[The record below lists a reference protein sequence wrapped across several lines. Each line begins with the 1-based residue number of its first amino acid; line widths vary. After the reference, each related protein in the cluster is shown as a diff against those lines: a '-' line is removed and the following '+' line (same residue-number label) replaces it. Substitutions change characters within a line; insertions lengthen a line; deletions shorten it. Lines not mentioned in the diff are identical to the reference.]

1 MNMTAA
7 MEARTNKPLTA
18 CTDQEIYL
26 ALLDIVREQSAARV
40 RPVTGRKLYYISAE
54 FLIGKLLSNNLINL
68 GLYNDT
74 RAALAAAG
82 KNLSDIEEVEPEPS
96 LGNGGLG
103 RLAACFLDSLATLNL
118 PGDGVGL
125 RYHFGLFHQSFK
137 DGVQNELPDP
147 WLTAHSWAEK
157 TDTVYPVELAGK
169 TYNARL
175 YKLAVTGY
183 EGRTNTLNLFDLD
196 TIDESI
202 VHDGITFDKTDI
214 DKNLTLFLYPDDSDE
229 AGRRLRVYQQYLMVS
244 AGAQLILAE
253 CAARGCDYHDLA
265 DYAAIQINDTH
276 PSMVIPEL
284 IRLLGEKG
292 IDFDEAVEIV
302 TKTCAY
308 TNHTILAE
316 ALEKWPRAY
325 LDAVVPQ
332 LMPIIEKLD
341 TLARTRTTDES
352 LAIIDGDDRVHMAH
366 MDIHFTHS
374 TNGVAYLHTEILKN
388 SELHGFYQLYPEKF
402 NNKTNGIT
410 FRRWLLECDPALT
423 AEIDTID
430 AAALQ
435 PGEEK
440 TLQERKN
447 VITHAQSILAGITAA
462 HLALAGDEDGEQA
475 GAADLLGGAVDGLQ
489 NSARLDE
496 SLTAMSE
503 RLNDLYYSARELATD
518 LADRLDAYG
527 FDAGE
532 LDQIETRLDAI
543 YRIKQKFGMEVDEL
557 LARREAA
564 AAELETFQSS
574 GQKIAELKA
583 QMQTLYAAAKEAAE
597 KLTQSRLKGFAAMNK
612 EMKAALEFLN
622 MPGIRF
628 ALKHTRGPLSSHGQ
642 DTVEFLI
649 STNPGEEPKPLAK
662 IASGGEL
669 SRIMLAFKSALAD
682 RDALPT
688 VIYDEIDTGV
698 SGLAAGRIGQLL
710 HQTARGHQVL
720 CITHTPQVAA
730 FADNQLLI
738 QKNVRKDRTFTEIH
752 TLDMD
757 GRVEVLA
764 RMISGDKVSELSLA
778 SARELIEKS
787 K

>member
-1 MNMTAA
+1 MLANLKIENVAVIEKAEVNFTPGFNVLTGATGAGKSILIDSINAILGNRTSRELVRSGAQKACIWATFERIPDSVKKQLEKCGYEANDDLLLYREINAEGKGSCRVNGMPATAA
-7 MEARTNKPLTA
+7 VVRDISAGLLSIHGQHDSQSLTNPALH
-18 CTDQEIYL
+18 L
-26 ALLDIVREQSAARV
+26 GLLDQYAQNRALFAEYYRRYREL
-40 RPVTGRKLYYISAE
+40 VTVKR
-54 FLIGKLLSNNLINL
+54 
-68 GLYNDT
+68 
-74 RAALAAAG
+74 
-82 KNLSDIEEVEPEPS
+82 
-96 LGNGGLG
+96 
-103 RLAACFLDSLATLNL
+103 
-118 PGDGVGL
+118 
-125 RYHFGLFHQSFK
+125 Q
-137 DGVQNELPDP
+137 
-147 WLTAHSWAEK
+147 
-157 TDTVYPVELAGK
+157 
-169 TYNARL
+169 
-175 YKLAVTGY
+175 
-183 EGRTNTLNLFDLD
+183 
-196 TIDESI
+196 
-202 VHDGITFDKTDI
+202 
-214 DKNLTLFLYPDDSDE
+214 
-229 AGRRLRVYQQYLMVS
+229 
-244 AGAQLILAE
+244 
-253 CAARGCDYHDLA
+253 
-265 DYAAIQINDTH
+265 
-276 PSMVIPEL
+276 
-284 IRLLGEKG
+284 
-292 IDFDEAVEIV
+292 
-302 TKTCAY
+302 
-308 TNHTILAE
+308 
-316 ALEKWPRAY
+316 
-325 LDAVVPQ
+325 LDALNASESDKQ
-332 LMPIIEKLD
+332 RRIE
-341 TLARTRTTDES
+341 
-352 LAIIDGDDRVHMAH
+352 
-366 MDIHFTHS
+366 
-374 TNGVAYLHTEILKN
+374 
-388 SELHGFYQLYPEKF
+388 
-402 NNKTNGIT
+402 
-410 FRRWLLECDPALT
+410 ALT

-447 VITHAQSILAGITAA
+447 VITHAQSILEGITAA
-462 HLALAGDEDGEQA
+462 HLALAGDEDGEQS

-496 SLTAMSE
+496 TLAPMSE
-503 RLNDLYYSARELATD
+503 RLNDLYYSARELASD

-527 FDAGE
+527 FDTGE
-532 LDQIETRLDAI
+532 LDQIESRLDTI

-628 ALKHTRGPLSSHGQ
+628 ALKHARGPLSSHGQ

-710 HQTARGHQVL
+710 HQTAKGHQVL

-738 QKNVRKDRTFTEIH
+738 QKNVRNDRTFTEIH

>member
-1 MNMTAA
+1 MLASLKIENVAVIEKAEVNFTPGFNVLTGETGAGKSILIDSINAILGNRTSRELVRSGAQKACIWATFESIPTSVKKQLEKCGYEVTDDLLLYREINAEGKGSCRVNGMPATAA
-7 MEARTNKPLTA
+7 VVRDISSGLLSIHGQHDSQSLTNPALH
-18 CTDQEIYL
+18 L
-26 ALLDIVREQSAARV
+26 GLLDQYAQNRDLFAEYYRRYREL
-40 RPVTGRKLYYISAE
+40 VTVKR
-54 FLIGKLLSNNLINL
+54 
-68 GLYNDT
+68 
-74 RAALAAAG
+74 
-82 KNLSDIEEVEPEPS
+82 
-96 LGNGGLG
+96 
-103 RLAACFLDSLATLNL
+103 
-118 PGDGVGL
+118 
-125 RYHFGLFHQSFK
+125 Q
-137 DGVQNELPDP
+137 
-147 WLTAHSWAEK
+147 
-157 TDTVYPVELAGK
+157 
-169 TYNARL
+169 
-175 YKLAVTGY
+175 
-183 EGRTNTLNLFDLD
+183 
-196 TIDESI
+196 
-202 VHDGITFDKTDI
+202 
-214 DKNLTLFLYPDDSDE
+214 
-229 AGRRLRVYQQYLMVS
+229 
-244 AGAQLILAE
+244 
-253 CAARGCDYHDLA
+253 
-265 DYAAIQINDTH
+265 
-276 PSMVIPEL
+276 
-284 IRLLGEKG
+284 
-292 IDFDEAVEIV
+292 
-302 TKTCAY
+302 
-308 TNHTILAE
+308 
-316 ALEKWPRAY
+316 
-325 LDAVVPQ
+325 LDALNASESDKQ
-332 LMPIIEKLD
+332 RRIE
-341 TLARTRTTDES
+341 
-352 LAIIDGDDRVHMAH
+352 
-366 MDIHFTHS
+366 
-374 TNGVAYLHTEILKN
+374 
-388 SELHGFYQLYPEKF
+388 
-402 NNKTNGIT
+402 
-410 FRRWLLECDPALT
+410 ALT

-532 LDQIETRLDAI
+532 LDQIETRLDTI

-574 GQKIAELKA
+574 EQKIAELKA

>member
-1 MNMTAA
+1 MLANLKIENVAVIEKAEVNFTPGFNVLTGETGAGKSILIDSINAILGNRTSRELVRSGAQKACIWATFERIPDSVKKQLEKCGYEANDDLLLYREINAEGKGSCRVNGMPATAA
-7 MEARTNKPLTA
+7 VVRDISAGLLSIHGQHDSQSLTNPALH
-18 CTDQEIYL
+18 L
-26 ALLDIVREQSAARV
+26 GLLDQYAQNRALFAEYYRRYREL
-40 RPVTGRKLYYISAE
+40 VTVKR
-54 FLIGKLLSNNLINL
+54 
-68 GLYNDT
+68 
-74 RAALAAAG
+74 
-82 KNLSDIEEVEPEPS
+82 
-96 LGNGGLG
+96 
-103 RLAACFLDSLATLNL
+103 
-118 PGDGVGL
+118 
-125 RYHFGLFHQSFK
+125 Q
-137 DGVQNELPDP
+137 
-147 WLTAHSWAEK
+147 
-157 TDTVYPVELAGK
+157 
-169 TYNARL
+169 
-175 YKLAVTGY
+175 
-183 EGRTNTLNLFDLD
+183 
-196 TIDESI
+196 
-202 VHDGITFDKTDI
+202 
-214 DKNLTLFLYPDDSDE
+214 
-229 AGRRLRVYQQYLMVS
+229 
-244 AGAQLILAE
+244 
-253 CAARGCDYHDLA
+253 
-265 DYAAIQINDTH
+265 
-276 PSMVIPEL
+276 
-284 IRLLGEKG
+284 
-292 IDFDEAVEIV
+292 
-302 TKTCAY
+302 
-308 TNHTILAE
+308 
-316 ALEKWPRAY
+316 
-325 LDAVVPQ
+325 LDALNASESDKQ
-332 LMPIIEKLD
+332 RRIE
-341 TLARTRTTDES
+341 
-352 LAIIDGDDRVHMAH
+352 
-366 MDIHFTHS
+366 
-374 TNGVAYLHTEILKN
+374 
-388 SELHGFYQLYPEKF
+388 
-402 NNKTNGIT
+402 
-410 FRRWLLECDPALT
+410 ALT

-447 VITHAQSILAGITAA
+447 VITHAQSILEGITAA
-462 HLALAGDEDGEQA
+462 HLALAGDEDGEQS

-496 SLTAMSE
+496 TLAPMSE
-503 RLNDLYYSARELATD
+503 RLSDLYYSARELATD

-527 FDAGE
+527 FDTGE
-532 LDQIETRLDAI
+532 LDQIESRLDTI
-543 YRIKQKFGMEVDEL
+543 YRIKQQFGMEVDEL

-628 ALKHTRGPLSSHGQ
+628 ALKHARGPLSSHGQ

-710 HQTARGHQVL
+710 HQTAKGHQVL

-738 QKNVRKDRTFTEIH
+738 QKNVRNDRTFTEIH

>member
-1 MNMTAA
+1 MLANLKIENVAVIEKAEVNFTPGFNVLTGETGAGKSILIDSINAILGNRTSRELVRSGAQKACIWATFERIPDSVKKQLEKCGYEANDDLLLYREINAEGKGSCRVNGMPATAA
-7 MEARTNKPLTA
+7 VVRDISAGLLSIHGQHDSQSLTNPALH
-18 CTDQEIYL
+18 L
-26 ALLDIVREQSAARV
+26 GLLDQYAQNRALFAEYYRRYREL
-40 RPVTGRKLYYISAE
+40 VTVKR
-54 FLIGKLLSNNLINL
+54 
-68 GLYNDT
+68 
-74 RAALAAAG
+74 
-82 KNLSDIEEVEPEPS
+82 
-96 LGNGGLG
+96 
-103 RLAACFLDSLATLNL
+103 
-118 PGDGVGL
+118 
-125 RYHFGLFHQSFK
+125 Q
-137 DGVQNELPDP
+137 
-147 WLTAHSWAEK
+147 
-157 TDTVYPVELAGK
+157 
-169 TYNARL
+169 
-175 YKLAVTGY
+175 
-183 EGRTNTLNLFDLD
+183 
-196 TIDESI
+196 
-202 VHDGITFDKTDI
+202 
-214 DKNLTLFLYPDDSDE
+214 
-229 AGRRLRVYQQYLMVS
+229 
-244 AGAQLILAE
+244 
-253 CAARGCDYHDLA
+253 
-265 DYAAIQINDTH
+265 
-276 PSMVIPEL
+276 
-284 IRLLGEKG
+284 
-292 IDFDEAVEIV
+292 
-302 TKTCAY
+302 
-308 TNHTILAE
+308 
-316 ALEKWPRAY
+316 
-325 LDAVVPQ
+325 LDALNASESDKQ
-332 LMPIIEKLD
+332 HRIE
-341 TLARTRTTDES
+341 
-352 LAIIDGDDRVHMAH
+352 
-366 MDIHFTHS
+366 
-374 TNGVAYLHTEILKN
+374 
-388 SELHGFYQLYPEKF
+388 
-402 NNKTNGIT
+402 
-410 FRRWLLECDPALT
+410 ALT

-447 VITHAQSILAGITAA
+447 VITHAQSILEGITAA
-462 HLALAGDEDGEQA
+462 HLALAGDEDGEQS

-496 SLTAMSE
+496 TLAPMSE

-527 FDAGE
+527 FDTGE
-532 LDQIETRLDAI
+532 LDQIESRLDTI

-628 ALKHTRGPLSSHGQ
+628 ALKHARGPLSSHGQ

-710 HQTARGHQVL
+710 HQTAKGHQVL

-738 QKNVRKDRTFTEIH
+738 QKNVRNDRTFTEIH

>member
-1 MNMTAA
+1 MLASLKIENVAVIEKAEVNFTPGFNVLTGETGAGKSILIDSINAILGNRTSRELVRSGAQKACIWATFESIPTSVKKQLEKCGYEVTDDLLLYREINAEGKGSCRVNGMPATAA
-7 MEARTNKPLTA
+7 VVRDISSGLLSIHGQHDSQSLTNPALH
-18 CTDQEIYL
+18 L
-26 ALLDIVREQSAARV
+26 GLLDQYAQNRDLFAEYYRRYREL
-40 RPVTGRKLYYISAE
+40 VTVKR
-54 FLIGKLLSNNLINL
+54 
-68 GLYNDT
+68 
-74 RAALAAAG
+74 
-82 KNLSDIEEVEPEPS
+82 
-96 LGNGGLG
+96 
-103 RLAACFLDSLATLNL
+103 
-118 PGDGVGL
+118 
-125 RYHFGLFHQSFK
+125 Q
-137 DGVQNELPDP
+137 
-147 WLTAHSWAEK
+147 
-157 TDTVYPVELAGK
+157 
-169 TYNARL
+169 
-175 YKLAVTGY
+175 
-183 EGRTNTLNLFDLD
+183 
-196 TIDESI
+196 
-202 VHDGITFDKTDI
+202 
-214 DKNLTLFLYPDDSDE
+214 
-229 AGRRLRVYQQYLMVS
+229 
-244 AGAQLILAE
+244 
-253 CAARGCDYHDLA
+253 
-265 DYAAIQINDTH
+265 
-276 PSMVIPEL
+276 
-284 IRLLGEKG
+284 
-292 IDFDEAVEIV
+292 
-302 TKTCAY
+302 
-308 TNHTILAE
+308 
-316 ALEKWPRAY
+316 
-325 LDAVVPQ
+325 LDALNASESDKQ
-332 LMPIIEKLD
+332 RRIE
-341 TLARTRTTDES
+341 
-352 LAIIDGDDRVHMAH
+352 
-366 MDIHFTHS
+366 
-374 TNGVAYLHTEILKN
+374 
-388 SELHGFYQLYPEKF
+388 
-402 NNKTNGIT
+402 
-410 FRRWLLECDPALT
+410 ALT

-532 LDQIETRLDAI
+532 LDQIETRLDTI

-669 SRIMLAFKSALAD
+669 SRLMLAFKSALAD

-738 QKNVRKDRTFTEIH
+738 QKNVRKDRTFT
-752 TLDMD
+752 
-757 GRVEVLA
+757 
-764 RMISGDKVSELSLA
+764 
-778 SARELIEKS
+778 
-787 K
+787 

>member
-1 MNMTAA
+1 MLANLKIENVAVIEKAEVNFTPGFNVLTGETGAGKSILIDSINAILGNRTSRELVRSGAQKACIWATFERIPDSVKKQLEKCGYEANDDLLLYREINAEGKGSCRVNGMPATAA
-7 MEARTNKPLTA
+7 VVRDISAGLLSIHGQHDSQSLTNPALH
-18 CTDQEIYL
+18 L
-26 ALLDIVREQSAARV
+26 GLLDQYAQNRALFTEYYRRYREL
-40 RPVTGRKLYYISAE
+40 VTVKR
-54 FLIGKLLSNNLINL
+54 
-68 GLYNDT
+68 
-74 RAALAAAG
+74 
-82 KNLSDIEEVEPEPS
+82 
-96 LGNGGLG
+96 
-103 RLAACFLDSLATLNL
+103 
-118 PGDGVGL
+118 
-125 RYHFGLFHQSFK
+125 Q
-137 DGVQNELPDP
+137 
-147 WLTAHSWAEK
+147 
-157 TDTVYPVELAGK
+157 
-169 TYNARL
+169 
-175 YKLAVTGY
+175 
-183 EGRTNTLNLFDLD
+183 
-196 TIDESI
+196 
-202 VHDGITFDKTDI
+202 
-214 DKNLTLFLYPDDSDE
+214 
-229 AGRRLRVYQQYLMVS
+229 
-244 AGAQLILAE
+244 
-253 CAARGCDYHDLA
+253 
-265 DYAAIQINDTH
+265 
-276 PSMVIPEL
+276 
-284 IRLLGEKG
+284 
-292 IDFDEAVEIV
+292 
-302 TKTCAY
+302 
-308 TNHTILAE
+308 
-316 ALEKWPRAY
+316 
-325 LDAVVPQ
+325 LDALNASESDKQ
-332 LMPIIEKLD
+332 RRIE
-341 TLARTRTTDES
+341 
-352 LAIIDGDDRVHMAH
+352 
-366 MDIHFTHS
+366 
-374 TNGVAYLHTEILKN
+374 
-388 SELHGFYQLYPEKF
+388 
-402 NNKTNGIT
+402 
-410 FRRWLLECDPALT
+410 ALT

-447 VITHAQSILAGITAA
+447 VITHAQSILEGITAA
-462 HLALAGDEDGEQA
+462 HLALAGDEDGEQS

-496 SLTAMSE
+496 TLAPMSE

-527 FDAGE
+527 FDTGE
-532 LDQIETRLDAI
+532 LDQIESRLDTI

-628 ALKHTRGPLSSHGQ
+628 ALKHARGPLSSHGQ

-710 HQTARGHQVL
+710 HQTAKGHQVL

-738 QKNVRKDRTFTEIH
+738 QKNVRNDRTFTEIH

>member
-1 MNMTAA
+1 MLANLKIENVAVIEKAEVNFTPGFNVLTGETGAGKSILIDSINAILGNRTSRELVRSGAQKACIWATFENIPDSVKKQLEKCGYEANDDLLLYREINAEGKGSCRVNGMPATAA
-7 MEARTNKPLTA
+7 VVRDISAGLLSIHGQHDSQSLTNPALH
-18 CTDQEIYL
+18 L
-26 ALLDIVREQSAARV
+26 GLLDQYAQNRALFAEYYRRYREL
-40 RPVTGRKLYYISAE
+40 VTVKR
-54 FLIGKLLSNNLINL
+54 
-68 GLYNDT
+68 
-74 RAALAAAG
+74 
-82 KNLSDIEEVEPEPS
+82 
-96 LGNGGLG
+96 
-103 RLAACFLDSLATLNL
+103 
-118 PGDGVGL
+118 
-125 RYHFGLFHQSFK
+125 Q
-137 DGVQNELPDP
+137 
-147 WLTAHSWAEK
+147 
-157 TDTVYPVELAGK
+157 
-169 TYNARL
+169 
-175 YKLAVTGY
+175 
-183 EGRTNTLNLFDLD
+183 
-196 TIDESI
+196 
-202 VHDGITFDKTDI
+202 
-214 DKNLTLFLYPDDSDE
+214 
-229 AGRRLRVYQQYLMVS
+229 
-244 AGAQLILAE
+244 
-253 CAARGCDYHDLA
+253 
-265 DYAAIQINDTH
+265 
-276 PSMVIPEL
+276 
-284 IRLLGEKG
+284 
-292 IDFDEAVEIV
+292 
-302 TKTCAY
+302 
-308 TNHTILAE
+308 
-316 ALEKWPRAY
+316 
-325 LDAVVPQ
+325 LDALNASESDKQ
-332 LMPIIEKLD
+332 RRIE
-341 TLARTRTTDES
+341 
-352 LAIIDGDDRVHMAH
+352 
-366 MDIHFTHS
+366 
-374 TNGVAYLHTEILKN
+374 
-388 SELHGFYQLYPEKF
+388 
-402 NNKTNGIT
+402 
-410 FRRWLLECDPALT
+410 ALT

-447 VITHAQSILAGITAA
+447 VITHAQSILEGITAA
-462 HLALAGDEDGEQA
+462 HLALAGDEDGEQS

-496 SLTAMSE
+496 TLAPMSE

-527 FDAGE
+527 FDTGE
-532 LDQIETRLDAI
+532 LDQIESRLDTI

-628 ALKHTRGPLSSHGQ
+628 ALKHARGPLSSHGQ

-710 HQTARGHQVL
+710 HQTAKGHQVL

-738 QKNVRKDRTFTEIH
+738 QKNVRNDRTFTEIH

-764 RMISGDKVSELSLA
+764 RMISGDKVSDLSLA

>member
-1 MNMTAA
+1 MLANLKIENVAVIEKAEVNFTPGFNVLTGETGAGKSILIDSINAILGNRTSRELVRSGAQKACIWATFERIPDSVKKQLEKCGYEANDDLLLYREINAEGKGSCRVNGMPATAA
-7 MEARTNKPLTA
+7 VVRDISAGLLSIHGQHDSQSLTNPALH
-18 CTDQEIYL
+18 L
-26 ALLDIVREQSAARV
+26 GLLDQYAQNRALFAEYYRRYREL
-40 RPVTGRKLYYISAE
+40 VTVKR
-54 FLIGKLLSNNLINL
+54 
-68 GLYNDT
+68 
-74 RAALAAAG
+74 
-82 KNLSDIEEVEPEPS
+82 
-96 LGNGGLG
+96 
-103 RLAACFLDSLATLNL
+103 
-118 PGDGVGL
+118 
-125 RYHFGLFHQSFK
+125 Q
-137 DGVQNELPDP
+137 
-147 WLTAHSWAEK
+147 
-157 TDTVYPVELAGK
+157 
-169 TYNARL
+169 
-175 YKLAVTGY
+175 
-183 EGRTNTLNLFDLD
+183 
-196 TIDESI
+196 
-202 VHDGITFDKTDI
+202 
-214 DKNLTLFLYPDDSDE
+214 
-229 AGRRLRVYQQYLMVS
+229 
-244 AGAQLILAE
+244 
-253 CAARGCDYHDLA
+253 
-265 DYAAIQINDTH
+265 
-276 PSMVIPEL
+276 
-284 IRLLGEKG
+284 
-292 IDFDEAVEIV
+292 
-302 TKTCAY
+302 
-308 TNHTILAE
+308 
-316 ALEKWPRAY
+316 
-325 LDAVVPQ
+325 LDALNASESDKQ
-332 LMPIIEKLD
+332 RRIE
-341 TLARTRTTDES
+341 
-352 LAIIDGDDRVHMAH
+352 
-366 MDIHFTHS
+366 
-374 TNGVAYLHTEILKN
+374 
-388 SELHGFYQLYPEKF
+388 
-402 NNKTNGIT
+402 
-410 FRRWLLECDPALT
+410 ALT

-447 VITHAQSILAGITAA
+447 VITHAQSILEGITAA
-462 HLALAGDEDGEQA
+462 HLALAGDEDGEQS

-496 SLTAMSE
+496 TLAPMSE

-527 FDAGE
+527 FDTGE
-532 LDQIETRLDAI
+532 LDQIESRLDTI

-612 EMKAALEFLN
+612 DMKAALEFLN

-628 ALKHTRGPLSSHGQ
+628 ALKHARGPLSSHGQ

-710 HQTARGHQVL
+710 HQTAKGHQVL

-738 QKNVRKDRTFTEIH
+738 QKNVRNDRTFTEIH